1 MYTHESACLQLI
13 LFYTSRA
20 SANDWEL
27 VTYIVYLAILVA
39 AGFDSSEIY
48 KKDSAAARV
57 PNNKDIR
64 LVF

>member
-1 MYTHESACLQLI
+1 MSLPAYSWSHFIPAGD
-13 LFYTSRA
+13 

-39 AGFDSSEIY
+39 AGFDSLEIY